1 MGAGSY
7 FGREICQLAHIFATQ
22 LHKMTPQSFIMCA
35 EHAKSGGSETVTAR
49 LANRLT
55 QARRQRF
62 VGPGGMG
69 KTTLL
74 REFAHIAEQVG
85 RPLPSP
91 SMAN

>member
-1 MGAGSY
+1 M
-7 FGREICQLAHIFATQ
+7 
-22 LHKMTPQSFIMCA
+22 
-35 EHAKSGGSETVTAR
+35 TAR
-49 LANRLT
+49 LANRLM

-62 VGPGGMG
+62 VGRSAELELFRTALSHDAPDFAVLHLVGPGGMG

-74 REFAHIAEQVG
+74 RELAHIAEQVG